1 METTIIGDDASGP
14 ATTRVAPVEVVA
26 AHGRLVAR
34 GDPLD
39 RDRLVGDDE
48 FDLSFAPPDLV
59 DAVPLTFEDHHAV
72 LAGSPLVAGTS
83 GVPARVAGA
92 ADFRPFDGELPRL
105 VDVDLLRDEG
115 VRIPGLDGVVACLGD
130 REGAGGSDA
139 VRVDIVDRHL
149 DPLERDGGDDR
160 GLEVAVRVG
169 VRVGIG
175 VGVGIGVVSAVA
187 GGVGIL
193 APQPE
198 GKGQEAENG
207 QL

>member
-59 DAVPLTFEDHHAV
+59 LAVALALEEDHAV

-149 DPLERDGGDDR
+149 DPLERDSRDDGR
-160 GLEVAVRVG
+160 REVRVG
-169 VRVGIG
+169 VRVA
-175 VGVGIGVVSAVA
+175 VSVGIGIGFAAVA
-187 GGVGIL
+187 AVG
-193 APQPE
+193 
-198 GKGQEAENG
+198 
-207 QL
+207 